1 MMMGKHASVLPKGA
15 SPRGAK
21 ACGGA
26 RRPRPAACTAMHGL
40 LLASVVATSAC
51 QRKAPPPPSP
61 EQLALQKVQCDPENV
76 GLTLPPGFCAVQVAD
91 YFANLRGLAVADNG
105 NVYGA
110 MINRRLGI
118 GGLVALRD
126 EDGDGHADTIEQFGD
141 QGGVG
146 LEARDGYLYLGTD
159 GAILRYRL
167 DDELVPRANPEV
179 VVDGLPT
186 AEPHASKTMAF
197 DDAGGMFVSVGA
209 PSNACQEVD
218 RSPGAGGQ
226 DPCPQLDQSAGIWR
240 FQADLIGQSFAQG
253 EHYASGI
260 RHALAMDWHPTE
272 RQLYVVQHG
281 RDQLSEL
288 WPQYY
293 TGEQGDQL
301 PAEEM
306 LRVAPGARYSWPY
319 CYYDPQQRRRVLA
332 PEYGGDG
339 MRVGRC
345 GDYPEPA
352 AVFPAHYGPND
363 MLIYRGS
370 QFPRRYHGGAFI
382 AFHGAYDRM
391 GGGRTGYQVV
401 FVPMDKGTVGDDWE
415 VFADGFAGK
424 ARLGEEAAPAHRPT
438 ALAEGPDGSLYVA
451 DSVSGRIWRIVYRAT
466 KPPPAAV
473 PPIPEPGSAAAPPR
487 NQGNT
492 NE

>member
-1 MMMGKHASVLPKGA
+1 MMMDNHARVLPEGTPSGKAEAG
-15 SPRGAK
+15 RGQ
-21 ACGGA
+21 
-26 RRPRPAACTAMHGL
+26 RRPGPRRFAVVHGL
-40 LLASVVATSAC
+40 VLASVAISTGC
-51 QRKAPPPPSP
+51 QRKSPSPPSP
-61 EQLALQKVQCDPENV
+61 EQLALQKIQCDPDNG

-91 YFANLRGLAVADNG
+91 YFANLRGLAVGGNG

-126 EDGDGHADTIEQFGD
+126 DDGDGRADSIEQFGD

-146 LEARDGYLYLGTD
+146 LEARGDYLYLGTD
-159 GAILRYRL
+159 TAILRYRL
-167 DDELVPRANPEV
+167 DDALVPAANPEV
-179 VVDGLPT
+179 IVDGLPP

-197 DDAGGMFVSVGA
+197 DDTGGMYVSVGA

-218 RSPGAGGQ
+218 RSPGAAGQ
-226 DPCPQLDQSAGIWR
+226 DPCPQLDAAAGIWR
-240 FQADLIGQSFAQG
+240 FQADTPGQSFVQG

-260 RHALAMDWHPTE
+260 RHALAIDWQATE

-293 TGEQGDQL
+293 TAEQGNQL

-306 LRVAPGARYSWPY
+306 LRVTRGAHFSWPY

-345 GDYPEPA
+345 SDYPEPIT
-352 AVFPAHYGPND
+352 VFPAHFGPND
-363 MLIYRGS
+363 MLFYRGS
-370 QFPRRYHGGAFI
+370 QFPRRYRGGAFI

-391 GGGRTGYQVV
+391 GGGRSGYQVV
-401 FVPMDKGTVGDDWE
+401 FLPTEKGSVSDDWE

-424 ARLGEEAAPAHRPT
+424 ARSGTEGAPTHRPT

-451 DSVSGRIWRIVYRAT
+451 DSVSGRIWRIIYRAT
-466 KPPPAAV
+466 PPPPAAV
-473 PPIPEPGSAAAPPR
+473 PPIPEPGSAAAIPR
-487 NQGNT
+487 NQENT
-492 NE
+492 DG